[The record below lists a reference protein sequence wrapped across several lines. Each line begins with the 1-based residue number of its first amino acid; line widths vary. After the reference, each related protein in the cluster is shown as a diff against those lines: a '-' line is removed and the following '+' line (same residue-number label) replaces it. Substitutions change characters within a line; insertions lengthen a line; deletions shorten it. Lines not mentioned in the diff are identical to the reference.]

1 MDKDIGLDLTSYL
14 IGTKNSGGGSGGG
27 YDWSNIGYSYDPLT
41 LQEAYSYSKNLYDN
55 WQPTTTLAE
64 KFKGDIDLIYFPQVQ
79 LMPADASNV
88 SLMWTFQACTG
99 LLEIPALDLK
109 GAGSCY
115 GMFQSCTNLRFV
127 PAMDVSTVTN
137 GYQMFQT
144 CYSLKSVASL
154 NFANVTSL
162 NSAFYGC
169 TALEDV
175 GVITM
180 PKATNINHMFEQ
192 CSSLTNDSLNNIMAS
207 LMTCN
212 VSASNKTLRYAG
224 ITSAQAT
231 ICQTLSN
238 WDAFVEAGWSTGY

>member
-1 MDKDIGLDLTSYL
+1 MCLDTFSYL
-14 IGTKNSGGGSGGG
+14 LGKKKGGGGGG
-27 YDWSNIGYSYDPLT
+27 YDWSNIGYSYEPLT
-41 LQEAYSYSKNLYDN
+41 IQQGYNYAKNIYDN
-55 WQPTTTLAE
+55 WQPTTALTE
-64 KFKGDIDLIYFPQVQ
+64 KFKGNLDLIYFPQIQ
-79 LMPADASNV
+79 LMPSDASDV
-88 SLMWTFQACTG
+88 SLMWFCQGCAG

-115 GMFQSCTNLRFV
+115 GMFQACLNLRFV

-137 GYQMFQT
+137 GYQMFQG
-144 CYSLKSVASL
+144 CYSLKSVPSL
-154 NFANVTSL
+154 NFTKASSL

-175 GVITM
+175 GIINM
-180 PKATNINHMFEQ
+180 PSATDVNHMFEQ

-207 LMTCN
+207 LITCK
-212 VSASNKTLRYAG
+212 VTSSNKTLKYAG

-238 WDAFVEAGWSTGY
+238 WDAFVEAGWTTGY